1 VICGHCLDA
10 RRYTESVDQDRSLSH
25 PGKGEEA
32 MRLSSLILGT
42 IVAVAV
48 IGVLLWF
55 SGVIKFE
62 RPVTTTQGAAL
73 YNRATETTV
82 KGDVQ
87 ELSEFDCP
95 VSEGEIGSHLT
106 LMTADGA
113 LQIHLA
119 PARIMRSH
127 QMRFAPGDQLEVVGS
142 AVRIGGKEG
151 VIAREVTR
159 GNESFVLRDPDGR
172 LMLVQ

>member
-1 VICGHCLDA
+1 MFL
-10 RRYTESVDQDRSLSH
+10 H
-25 PGKGEEA
+25 PREGEAA

-42 IVAVAV
+42 IAAVVV
-48 IGVLLWF
+48 IGVLLSF
-55 SGVIKFE
+55 SGVLKFE
-62 RPVTTTQGAAL
+62 RPVTAQGAAL
-73 YNRATETTV
+73 YNRANETTV
-82 KGDVQ
+82 NGVVQ
-87 ELSEFDCP
+87 ELTEFDCP

>member
-1 VICGHCLDA
+1 
-10 RRYTESVDQDRSLSH
+10 
-25 PGKGEEA
+25 
-32 MRLSSLILGT
+32 MRLSTLILGT

-48 IGVLLWF
+48 IGVLLW
-55 SGVIKFE
+55 STGVIKFE
-62 RPVTTTQGAAL
+62 RPVTAQGAAL
-73 YNRATETTV
+73 YNRASETTV
-82 KGDVQ
+82 KGVVKD
-87 ELSEFDCP
+87 LADFDCP

-127 QMRFAPGDQLEVVGS
+127 PMRFTPGDQLEVVGS
-142 AVRIGGKEG
+142 AVRIRGKEG
-151 VIAREVTR
+151 MIAREVTR

>member
-1 VICGHCLDA
+1 
-10 RRYTESVDQDRSLSH
+10 
-25 PGKGEEA
+25 

-62 RPVTTTQGAAL
+62 RPVTTQGAAL

-82 KGDVQ
+82 KGVVQ
-87 ELSEFDCP
+87 GLSEFDCP
-95 VSEGEIGSHLT
+95 VSEGEISSHLT

-172 LMLVQ
+172 LMLLQ

>member
-1 VICGHCLDA
+1 
-10 RRYTESVDQDRSLSH
+10 
-25 PGKGEEA
+25 
-32 MRLSSLILGT
+32 MRLSTLILGT

-48 IGVLLWF
+48 IGVLLW
-55 SGVIKFE
+55 STGVIKFE
-62 RPVTTTQGAAL
+62 RPVTAQGAAL
-73 YNRATETTV
+73 YNRASETTV
-82 KGDVQ
+82 TGVVKD
-87 ELSEFDCP
+87 LADFDCP

-127 QMRFAPGDQLEVVGS
+127 PMRFAPGDQLEVIGS
-142 AVRIGGKEG
+142 AVRIRGKEG
-151 VIAREVTR
+151 MIAREVTR
-159 GNESFVLRDPDGR
+159 GNESFVLRDLDGR

>member
-1 VICGHCLDA
+1 
-10 RRYTESVDQDRSLSH
+10 
-25 PGKGEEA
+25 

-48 IGVLLWF
+48 IGGLLRF

-62 RPVTTTQGAAL
+62 RPVTAQGAAL
-73 YNRATETTV
+73 YNRANETTV
-82 KGDVQ
+82 KGVVQ
-87 ELSEFDCP
+87 ELTEFDCP
-95 VSEGEIGSHLT
+95 VSEGEIESHVT
-106 LMTADGA
+106 LMTPDGT

-127 QMRFAPGDQLEVVGS
+127 QVRFALGDQLQVVGS
-142 AVRIGGKEG
+142 AVRLGGKDG
-151 VIAREVTR
+151 LIAREVTR
-159 GNESFVLRDPDGR
+159 GNESFILRDSGGR